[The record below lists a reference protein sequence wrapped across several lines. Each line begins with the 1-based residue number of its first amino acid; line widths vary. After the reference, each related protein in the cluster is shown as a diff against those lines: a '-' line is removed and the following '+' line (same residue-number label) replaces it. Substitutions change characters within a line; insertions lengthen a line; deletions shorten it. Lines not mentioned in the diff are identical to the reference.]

1 MGGDP
6 LRHNQSF
13 HCQYHQERGHT
24 TKDYKTLWNHL
35 EQLVRKGRLQ
45 QFLYQLNK
53 QEDQSRSRAQGNA
66 SSRLPLGTINV
77 IFAAPGRIGS
87 HPSKVISVAL
97 LPTKE
102 TNSEPKRGKMEIQ
115 PMLSS
120 SNENKIGTIQPHND
134 TLVVTLR
141 IGGYDAKRVM
151 VDQGSGVEIM
161 YLDL

>member
-77 IFAAPGRIGS
+77 IFVAPGRTSS
-87 HPSKVISVAL
+87 HSSRMMSVAR
-97 LPTKE
+97 LPAE
-102 TNSEPKRGKMEIQ
+102 DSNFEPKKAKVEIRLA
-115 PMLSS
+115 LSF
-120 SNENKIGTIQPHND
+120 SNEDKMGTIQPHDN
-134 TLVVTLR
+134 TLVVTFRCLTR
-141 IGGYDAKRVM
+141 LMGILMAW
-151 VDQGSGVEIM
+151 
-161 YLDL
+161 L